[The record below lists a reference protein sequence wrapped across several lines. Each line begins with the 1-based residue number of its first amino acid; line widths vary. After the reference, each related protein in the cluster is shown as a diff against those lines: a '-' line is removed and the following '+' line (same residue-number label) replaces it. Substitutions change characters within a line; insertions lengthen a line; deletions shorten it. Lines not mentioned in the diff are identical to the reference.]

1 MKYFYKIISTLI
13 FLLISCFSLYAQ
25 SPDGVNY
32 QAALRDNAGD
42 VLSGEAVT
50 VRFTIHQTTASGT
63 TVFQETQATTTNQF
77 GLVNLVIGSVNTTD
91 FPLINWSTGTYFLQ
105 IEVDAGAGFDDLGAT
120 QLMSVPY
127 ALYAETSGTG
137 APGLNSLLDTSTVSL
152 ATCPNGGK
160 RVVMGLDANSNAV
173 LDAAEIT
180 SSFIVCNGEAG
191 TDGLSIN
198 WLGQAGNPIPS
209 PNANDAYYNTSA
221 GVSYIYNGTTATWD
235 TLAAGGS
242 GSADA
247 DWVINGNEMYTDPSI
262 TGHIGVGTNTPLK
275 KLHIES
281 SFSGGD
287 GILIN
292 SNTATGDPGIGFQT
306 QGTSQFVLGVDQ
318 SDNNKF
324 KIGTSAVGIN
334 SRLVIDNRGRVGIGN
349 TDPPHQL
356 TVFSTD
362 TTISSFTG
370 SNATGSVIAV
380 LGLNPNAFVGSIFRS
395 SSDSLIVGLN
405 PTDKTAYVTNTTPNG
420 HLIFTSDST
429 IVSYAEAIGNLAQGN
444 IYNTADTIFN
454 TNASGHI
461 YNVNAGT
468 YYTDSLYVL
477 GNNSTNS
484 GYVLAND
491 GFGQAKWTDPSS
503 LSGGSLWQSNT
514 PDIYFN
520 TGKVGI
526 GTTTPSSHLEILG
539 ELKTDSIIITNGAA
553 NGKVLTS
560 NASGF
565 GTWQLP
571 SLGAW
576 SSNGVET
583 VLTNSSDLVG
593 IGNNSPGALLD
604 VGPSANALTIRG
616 VNTNATNG
624 VAGYFK
630 NTAAANTAAALFV
643 KVASTT
649 APAITLSTLGSTT
662 LRMER
667 TNATAF
673 DWELTANNTGFHI
686 KGGTDGTAGALTDFL
701 NVDGNGNV
709 GIGTSIPSAKLD
721 VVGMFKLT
729 DGTQGAGKILTS
741 DGVGN
746 ATWQLPTVPASLW
759 TQGTGNDV
767 YNSTDSVGIGT
778 TNPSHLFEINKSQTT
793 TAPLAAIINNSTG
806 DAALRMTA
814 ATTDYMIGVDNSD
827 NTFKIAKSSTNLGL
841 NTMMVIGTTGNFG
854 FSVTA
859 PIARLDANGF
869 GGTALNLTNSSATT
883 ATMRVINNSGGPA
896 ATFTNGNVGIGIA
909 NPTVRFEVLD
919 QVSAGAAIKISNT
932 RPVGTDG
939 SIALFENSGERTVT
953 HSGVVINNLVT
964 KIGGSSNSKTGLEVN
979 STGAWGV
986 STANQPNVGIKVNVS
1001 GADNNYALQLKDGS
1015 EGSGK
1020 ILTSDAAGNASW
1032 QLPAPVTSFWNGS
1045 AGYIEL
1051 ALPSDNVG
1059 LGLSSPAAKLHIH
1072 STSGIG
1078 NLRFTST
1085 STGIANTDGFSITND
1100 GSTNLIMQQHENA
1113 DWYFST
1119 NGGTTAMT
1127 IKPTGNVGIGT
1138 TTPST
1143 SGNFTVESQASKF
1156 IALNLTGGSGVVLAG
1171 SWSSTTLNPQVRYKG
1186 VSAGFID
1193 IGQDAT
1199 GNFVI
1204 EGNDTPRLTVM
1215 QTGNVGIGTTTPSQ
1229 KLDVDGGGSIEVDG
1243 DYTYETPRMDYYV
1256 VAAAGFNASAGSSAV
1271 NVDGDIYG
1279 SSRWFTGGTLGAT
1292 EYMYAPVH
1300 LPNDAKVSRVDFY
1313 VYDADAAYQ
1322 VSGELYFNTLGSS
1335 AYTSMA
1341 TTNGSGATSAT
1352 GDKTLTDVSISNF
1365 TIDNSVR
1372 SYYLR
1377 FKTSQNNSNLKV
1389 YGAKIT
1395 YTVTK
1400 AN

>member
-405 PTDKTAYVTNTTPNG
+405 PTDKTAYVTNTKPNG

-565 GTWQLP
+565 GTWQTP

-616 VNTNATNG
+616 VNTNTTNG

-630 NTAAANTAAALFV
+630 NTAAANTNAALFV

-667 TNATAF
+667 TNAAAF
-673 DWELTANNTGFHI
+673 DWELTTNNTGFHI

-709 GIGTSIPSAKLD
+709 GIGISTPSAKLD

-729 DGTQGAGKILTS
+729 DGTQGTGKILTS

-746 ATWQLPTVPASLW
+746 ATWQL
-759 TQGTGNDV
+759 
-767 YNSTDSVGIGT
+767 ST
-778 TNPSHLFEINKSQTT
+778 
-793 TAPLAAIINNSTG
+793 
-806 DAALRMTA
+806 
-814 ATTDYMIGVDNSD
+814 
-827 NTFKIAKSSTNLGL
+827 
-841 NTMMVIGTTGNFG
+841 
-854 FSVTA
+854 
-859 PIARLDANGF
+859 
-869 GGTALNLTNSSATT
+869 
-883 ATMRVINNSGGPA
+883 
-896 ATFTNGNVGIGIA
+896 
-909 NPTVRFEVLD
+909 
-919 QVSAGAAIKISNT
+919 
-932 RPVGTDG
+932 
-939 SIALFENSGERTVT
+939 
-953 HSGVVINNLVT
+953 
-964 KIGGSSNSKTGLEVN
+964 
-979 STGAWGV
+979 
-986 STANQPNVGIKVNVS
+986 
-1001 GADNNYALQLKDGS
+1001 
-1015 EGSGK
+1015 
-1020 ILTSDAAGNASW
+1020 
-1032 QLPAPVTSFWNGS
+1032 PVTSFWNGS

-1051 ALPSDNVG
+1051 AFPSDNVG

-1072 STSGIG
+1072 SSGIG
-1078 NLRFTST
+1078 NLRFTSA

-1100 GSTNLIMQQHENA
+1100 GSTNLVMSQHENA

-1229 KLDVDGGGSIEVDG
+1229 KLDVAGS
-1243 DYTYETPRMDYYV
+1243 V
-1256 VAAAGFNASAGSSAV
+1256 VANDYLYSTPKTSYYSIPVSEMEVYNSAYAYRTIKSFTSGAP
-1271 NVDGDIYG
+1271 NYMY
-1279 SSRWFTGGTLGAT
+1279 FTGGTAGSDAFAH
-1292 EYMYAPVH
+1292 APVH
-1300 LPNDAKVSRVDFY
+1300 LPHGAVVTNLKVQIFDNS
-1313 VYDADAAYQ
+1313 AA
-1322 VSGELYFNTLGSS
+1322 VAATVELYRIS
-1335 AYTSMA
+1335 A
-1341 TTNGSGATSAT
+1341 GSAT
-1352 GDKTLTDVSISNF
+1352 LMVACSAINSPTTQIINNNSITYSV
-1365 TIDNSVR
+1365 IDNSAY
-1372 SYYLR
+1372 SYGLRIIGDQSGGTNLR
-1377 FKTSQNNSNLKV
+1377 FYHV
-1389 YGAKIT
+1389 KIT